1 MPLEDSGA
9 ARRSGQH
16 PCGVTGCEG
25 TRDTLHRDEL
35 APDVSRTGVIAED
48 EELWPQLDD
57 GDVTSGRGEDARRAL
72 QRAGSGEALM
82 AELSERVQ
90 KVVRS
95 SSWWERHGVDICI
108 LSCSLLALPVGFLC
122 LRSAHAIP
130 FLVGVLT
137 LGVGY
142 HTLAVKGSHLA
153 SHNALTKS
161 KSWGK
166 VWAVF
171 FIEHIGL
178 PMFAAD
184 RKPKRIQQMSLG
196 VLNLPRNAL
205 LDWCFGHS
213 LISCHVEHHLFPSL
227 SDNMCLKIKP
237 VVSQYLKEKRLPYN
251 EDTYGSRLQLFL
263 QKYEELMVHAPPIT
277 ELVGIQ

>member
-108 LSCSLLALPVGFLC
+108 LSCSLLALPVGKSPPPPMGVPLPPRCFHIGNAESKGLC
-122 LRSAHAIP
+122 LCWKPISSPSSCNKTAINPLP
-130 FLVGVLT
+130 FAG
-137 LGVGY
+137 
-142 HTLAVKGSHLA
+142 
-153 SHNALTKS
+153 AL
-161 KSWGK
+161 
-166 VWAVF
+166 
-171 FIEHIGL
+171 
-178 PMFAAD
+178 
-184 RKPKRIQQMSLG
+184 
-196 VLNLPRNAL
+196 
-205 LDWCFGHS
+205 
-213 LISCHVEHHLFPSL
+213 
-227 SDNMCLKIKP
+227 
-237 VVSQYLKEKRLPYN
+237 
-251 EDTYGSRLQLFL
+251 
-263 QKYEELMVHAPPIT
+263 
-277 ELVGIQ
+277 